1 MGDSKKT
8 FKRRVDLLVI
18 DIYTIKLQVIWYKVV
33 TDVFKNMYID
43 NFKILQTWFCLEEA
57 FEPTLAEQM

>member
-1 MGDSKKT
+1 M
-8 FKRRVDLLVI
+8 DLLVI
-18 DIYTIKLQVIWYKVV
+18 DIYTIKLQVIWHKVV

-57 FEPTLAEQM
+57 FEPTLAEQV